1 MRRRQRRRPSAP
13 AQRVLNPYTR
23 MVAHFAYIQPSERWT
38 EWSFRLISARQAQT
52 MVDCGEAVWVSRE
65 VATPQGEPQVQP
77 VGIRALQPTN
87 WEHPSPCTLTVATTH
102 AVALAADGRQRL
114 TRRQRAE
121 VLRFKVWPLI
131 GDSKAVAV
139 RPRISA
145 EDRRVAE
152 NLLHAAGRR
161 RQEETAQEAGQRE
174 DQQKS
179 SGEPAAQKDP
189 KQRAAYGVPAQPPA
203 RQSLPGAAE
212 VSCRLTLAAR
222 GPERP

>member
-13 AQRVLNPYTR
+13 AQRAVNPYSR

-38 EWSFRLISARQAQT
+38 EWSFRLISARQAQA
-52 MVDCGEAVWVSRE
+52 MVDGGEAVWVSRE
-65 VATPQGEPQVQP
+65 VATPQGELQVQP

-87 WEHPSPCTLTVATTH
+87 WEHPTPCTLTVATTH

-131 GDSKAVAV
+131 GDTKAVAV

-161 RQEETAQEAGQRE
+161 RQTETEKKKGQRPPEAAGGHGAPEETC
-174 DQQKS
+174 
-179 SGEPAAQKDP
+179 
-189 KQRAAYGVPAQPPA
+189 
-203 RQSLPGAAE
+203 LPGRQRRSGQDQAG
-212 VSCRLTLAAR
+212 LAACEL
-222 GPERP
+222 ERS